1 MATSPLTLTLPTSPL
16 TDPVSGEVRP
26 EWRRFFTGLA
36 ARTGGTVGLSMEQ
49 LQTELNAEETA
60 RASGDQTLGIEL
72 ATEAS
77 TRQTADEALQ
87 RGLQTETNQRSA
99 ADTQLRFLIDQSA
112 TSADLSSYVQKSQL
126 CSLWSQCN
134 LLFLPTTDP
143 GSGMPWLNGSVLSIG
158 TSALAVATLELED
171 GSGHWALE
179 DGSGSWVFG

>member
-1 MATSPLTLTLPTSPL
+1 MATNPLTLTLPTSPL

-49 LQTELNAEETA
+49 LQSELNAEETA

-87 RGLQTETNQRSA
+87 REIQTEANQRAAVDSGLQFQINNG
-99 ADTQLRFLIDQSA
+99 A
-112 TSADLSSYVQKSQL
+112 TSADLANYVQKSQL

-134 LLFLPTTDP
+134 LLFLPTADP

-158 TSALAVATLELED
+158 TSSLVTNTLALED

-179 DGSGSWVFG
+179 DGSGSWIFG

>member
-1 MATSPLTLTLPTSPL
+1 LATNPLTLTLPTSPL

-49 LQTELNAEETA
+49 LQSELNAEETA

-87 RGLQTETNQRSA
+87 REIQTEANQRAAVDSGLQFQINNG
-99 ADTQLRFLIDQSA
+99 A
-112 TSADLSSYVQKSQL
+112 TSADLANYVQKSQL

-134 LLFLPTTDP
+134 LLFLPTADP

-158 TSALAVATLELED
+158 TSSLVTNTLALED

-179 DGSGSWVFG
+179 DGSGSWIFG